1 MKRWNAAEIAAVA
14 LVCLAGASVLVH
26 GPVAN
31 PAAALDQVTPAH
43 LEALRAEVLRAQ
55 QATFGEFRKGQN
67 EKIRELTRRVAA
79 LEKKIGGGE
88 QPPGTVQPWGIGPY
102 AAPGGWGGGLD
113 RWLSE
118 SERFSAG
125 QIRLIPLASAWM
137 DGLSHPFLRTAS
149 GKFDLTKLDPTW
161 AANFRAGL
169 ERARAAGITV
179 TVDLFDEVSLKSGE
193 RQARHPFNG
202 ANNLHPSAPRPG
214 EAWTT
219 WEGIDPTDAGRTRDF
234 PNQIEHAM
242 KADWPGA
249 NVGEFHLVLKAWVGS
264 MVELCRGFEGTVVLC
279 PGNELESRS
288 VEAVIFGWLDEFGWT
303 GKRELNGSYLW
314 NLRETGAQLLADSA
328 KRDLFARAHL
338 LRIHHCKL
346 STIPEL
352 VGNLAPVLA
361 ANPHLGLVGDSDGA
375 GFGPTR
381 GQGGRPT
388 LAEEAAAMR
397 LFFQT
402 AGEKA
407 AGWLSKG
414 TDEADHVAVLAALKE
429 AA

>member
-1 MKRWNAAEIAAVA
+1 
-14 LVCLAGASVLVH
+14 VL
-26 GPVAN
+26 
-31 PAAALDQVTPAH
+31 T
-43 LEALRAEVLRAQ
+43 AQ
-55 QATFGEFRKGQN
+55 QMTFAEFRKGQN

-88 QPPGTVQPWGIGPY
+88 QPPGAVGPWGIGPY
-102 AAPGGWGGGLD
+102 AAPGGWGGGFD

-137 DGLSHPFLRTAS
+137 DGLTHPFLRTPA

-179 TVDLFDEVSLKSGE
+179 TIDLFDEVGLKAGD
-193 RQARHPFNG
+193 RQARHPFNA
-202 ANNLHPSAPRPG
+202 ANNLHPSAPTPG

-219 WEGIDPTDAGRTRDF
+219 WEGIDATDANRTRSF
-234 PNQIEHAM
+234 PNQIEHAL
-242 KADWPGA
+242 KGDWPGA
-249 NVGEFHLVLKAWVGS
+249 QVAEFRAVLKSYVGA
-264 MVELCRGFEGTVVLC
+264 MVALCAGFETTVVLC
-279 PGNELESRS
+279 PGNEIESRS
-288 VEAVIFGWLDEFGWT
+288 VEAAVFAWLDEFGWA
-303 GKRELNGSYLW
+303 GRRELNGSYLW
-314 NLRETGAQLLADSA
+314 NLKETGAQLLADSA

-346 STIPEL
+346 TTIPDL
-352 VGNLAPVLA
+352 VANLAPVLA
-361 ANPHLGLVGDSDGA
+361 AYPHLNLVADSDGA
-375 GFGPTR
+375 GSGSVR
-381 GQGGRPT
+381 DANGRPT
-388 LAEEAAAMR
+388 LAEEAAAKR

-402 AGEKA
+402 AGARA
-407 AGWLSKG
+407 AAWLAKG
-414 TDEADHVAVLAALKE
+414 TDEADHVALLAALRE